1 MWLFALVVAL
11 VVVYQIVREDLA
23 VGYALVPAEIV

>member
-11 VVVYQIVREDLA
+11 VVVYQIVREDLVA
-23 VGYALVPAEIV
+23 GYVLVPVEIV